1 MTLTDKALKILA
13 ERYLLKDEQ
22 GQVIETP
29 DQMFKR
35 VARHIS
41 TAESLYYEDPKKWE
55 NLFYEI
61 MSSLRFL
68 PNSPALM
75 NAGKQ
80 IGQLAACFVL
90 PVEDSLTGI
99 YDALKKAAIIHQSG
113 GGTGFSFSRL
123 RPKNDRVRSTGGVAS
138 GPISFMRVYDMSS
151 DVIKQGGVRKAANMG
166 ILSIDHPDILDFIK
180 IKRSSGELSNFN
192 ISVAVTDEFME
203 TLKRDGYYNLVNPR
217 DGKIVQTVKAK
228 SVFKELVLSAWQT
241 GDPGLIFIDKVNMAN
256 PTPHI
261 GTIESTN
268 PCGEQPLLPYEACI
282 LGSLNL
288 SKYVVNESANQ
299 LWEQKEN
306 SLHYESLSECVNW
319 DKLKNDINT
328 AIRFLDDAIDVNV
341 YPFKEIE
348 IMHKGN
354 RKVGLGVMGWADV
367 LIHIGIPYD
376 HPLSILLARNLMKF
390 IRDEARNTSVEL
402 AEKRGVFPNFKGSIY
417 DNPGMLK
424 LRNATLTTIA
434 PTGSISII
442 ADCSS
447 GIEPIFMVAY
457 KRSILDTE
465 FLEVNKYFLKIAKR
479 YSFFKEEI
487 LQRIYK
493 TGSIQSIKGIP
504 SKVKRVF
511 KNAFE
516 ISLES
521 HLEMQLAFQENTDNA
536 VSKTINLPKSASK
549 KDVARAF
556 MLAYEKGLKGVTV
569 FRYGSKKGTLLK
581 IENND

>member
-13 ERYLLKDEQ
+13 ERYLLKNEQ

-29 DQMFKR
+29 DQMFQR
-35 VARHIS
+35 VARHVS
-41 TAESLYYEDPKKWE
+41 TAESLYNEDPKKWE

-61 MSSLRFL
+61 ISSLRFL

-90 PVEDSLTGI
+90 PVEDSLIGI

-123 RPKNDRVRSTGGVAS
+123 RPKNDRVRSTGGIAS
-138 GPISFMRVYDMSS
+138 GPVSFMRVYDISS
-151 DVIKQGGVRKAANMG
+151 EVIKQGGVRKAANMG

-203 TLKRDGYYNLVNPR
+203 TLKRDGHYNLLNPR
-217 DGKIVQTVKAK
+217 DGKIVKTVKAG
-228 SVFKELVLSAWQT
+228 SIFKELVLSAWQT

-282 LGSLNL
+282 LGSLNI
-288 SKYVVNESANQ
+288 SKYIVNENANQ

-306 SLHYESLSECVNW
+306 SLHYESLSECINW
-319 DKLKNDINT
+319 VKLKNDINI

-354 RKVGLGVMGWADV
+354 RKVGLGVMGWADM

-390 IRDEARNTSVEL
+390 IRDEARKTSVEL

-417 DNPGMLK
+417 DSPGMPK

-479 YSFFKEEI
+479 YSFFKEEM

-504 SKVKRVF
+504 PKVKRVF

-521 HLEMQLAFQENTDNA
+521 HIEMQSAFQENTDNA

-556 MLAYEKGLKGVTV
+556 MLAYEKCLKGVTV
-569 FRYGSKKGTLLK
+569 FRYGSKRGTLLK

>member
-13 ERYLLKDEQ
+13 ERYLLKNEQ

-29 DQMFKR
+29 DQMFQR
-35 VARHIS
+35 VARHVS
-41 TAESLYYEDPKKWE
+41 TAESLYNEDPKKWE

-61 MSSLRFL
+61 ISSLRFL

-90 PVEDSLTGI
+90 PVEDSLIGI

-123 RPKNDRVRSTGGVAS
+123 RPKNDRVRSTGGIAS
-138 GPISFMRVYDMSS
+138 GPVSFMRVYDISS
-151 DVIKQGGVRKAANMG
+151 EVIKQGGVRKAANMG

-180 IKRSSGELSNFN
+180 IKRSLGELSNFN

-203 TLKRDGYYNLVNPR
+203 TLKRDGHYNLLNPR
-217 DGKIVQTVKAK
+217 DGKIVKTVKAG

-288 SKYVVNESANQ
+288 SKYVVNENANQ

-306 SLHYESLSECVNW
+306 SLHYESLSGCINW

-354 RKVGLGVMGWADV
+354 RKVGLGVMGWADM

-390 IRDEARNTSVEL
+390 IRDEARKTSVEL

-417 DNPGMLK
+417 DSPGMPK

-457 KRSILDTE
+457 KRSILNTE

-479 YSFFKEEI
+479 YSFFKEEM

-504 SKVKRVF
+504 PKVKRVF

-521 HLEMQLAFQENTDNA
+521 HIEMQSAFQENTDNA

-569 FRYGSKKGTLLK
+569 FRYGSKRGTLLK